1 MYSIKIFCI
10 QLKFPAQ
17 EGLSEL
23 SDVPREGGKAKT
35 SLAQHGGSGLDQF
48 HIYFSNVFFQ
58 RICIEINDHTCL
70 QGLTGER
77 RYTKSP
83 PKTRSSI
90 FSSKPYNASHY
101 VPSFSS
107 KVHKFA
113 APDVSLS
120 KKCQKCTKR
129 CNCHS
134 HKQLPCHRKSRY
146 LGVPLWPRNCN
157 TKTSAPLPRFLI

>member
-1 MYSIKIFCI
+1 MKSLSRFFLCHLQLCIVHLNKWLLVYNQVEAYLVLIAGFFVFNYNCLYLIKISSTRRPLWALGRPKRRREDQNLFCSTWRI
-10 QLKFPAQ
+10 RSWLFWNIK
-17 EGLSEL
+17 
-23 SDVPREGGKAKT
+23 
-35 SLAQHGGSGLDQF
+35 
-48 HIYFSNVFFQ
+48 FSNVFFQ
-58 RICIEINDHTCL
+58 WIYIEIIDHVCL

-113 APDVSLS
+113 APDISLS
-120 KKCQKCTKR
+120 KKMSKM
-129 CNCHS
+129 H
-134 HKQLPCHRKSRY
+134 
-146 LGVPLWPRNCN
+146 
-157 TKTSAPLPRFLI
+157 

>member
-1 MYSIKIFCI
+1 M
-10 QLKFPAQ
+10 
-17 EGLSEL
+17 
-23 SDVPREGGKAKT
+23 
-35 SLAQHGGSGLDQF
+35 
-48 HIYFSNVFFQ
+48 FSSNEYALRFT
-58 RICIEINDHTCL
+58 ICHVCL

-113 APDVSLS
+113 APVISLS
-120 KKCQKCTKR
+120 KKMSKMHLKL
-129 CNCHS
+129 
-134 HKQLPCHRKSRY
+134 QLPQPQATSLPSSQEPILGGPVVAKKLQHEDTRSTAKVFNLTRIAFLCITSLFHHRSVLVVGRGWGISPPGW
-146 LGVPLWPRNCN
+146 LR
-157 TKTSAPLPRFLI
+157 AFLI